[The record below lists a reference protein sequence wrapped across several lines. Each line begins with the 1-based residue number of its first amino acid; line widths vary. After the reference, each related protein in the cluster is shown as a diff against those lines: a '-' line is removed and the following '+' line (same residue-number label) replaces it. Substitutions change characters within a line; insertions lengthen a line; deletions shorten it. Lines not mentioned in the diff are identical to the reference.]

1 MIHHRNDKQIPE
13 SILISLYSHAV
24 PKEDLI
30 SSMDNLIS
38 FDENANIFVENQ
50 KSQEILSEPTV
61 LNEYDITNSEV
72 AANSNFS
79 DTKSLNDLSNFL
91 YYFDVNTCQIIK
103 YDFFKPQFTLIM
115 GIKDNVGMQLCLASY
130 TKSLS
135 AMAFFLLNSNFTNQN
150 RYSKYYASHS
160 I

>member
-79 DTKSLNDLSNFL
+79 GHN
-91 YYFDVNTCQIIK
+91 
-103 YDFFKPQFTLIM
+103 
-115 GIKDNVGMQLCLASY
+115 
-130 TKSLS
+130 
-135 AMAFFLLNSNFTNQN
+135 LL
-150 RYSKYYASHS
+150 
-160 I
+160 